1 MAMKKTQSLHHLL
14 SILVAAAAP
23 LSAACGQS
31 GQTLL
36 PETAT
41 CPSFGGGAEYAPFT
55 PAAGVDG
62 VAIANLN
69 ERTQTIAPI
78 GAPCKTAKDVA
89 ACNTKV
95 KQRLADTAT
104 TTGWSV
110 GGGQA
115 GSTTYLGVVTRGD
128 DVQTIT
134 TLANLQAAIAPI
146 HTTEQALSMAY
157 LAGHYPSCTS
167 GNVRTDADG
176 FTVRAVD
183 GGCGGPEYE
192 YTYKVTTDGTVT
204 ETSHD
209 KIGDGNPNCV
219 EGRRPAGL
227 DVAPSAGW
235 LRSVSEHLREVAFME
250 TAAIWAFDELCA
262 DLKRVGAPL
271 SLQAR
276 AAQAREDEVAHACI
290 MHAELQRRGLTPRT
304 SVAPPPRTQSLLE
317 LARLN
322 ATEGCVR
329 ETYGALLA
337 NHQGAYA
344 TDPALR
350 RAFTRIARDEAE
362 HAELSLDLGAWLDTQ
377 LSADERAEV
386 ARAKADAVIALFEEC
401 ARLDASKEVREEAG
415 MPTAR
420 VAQMMLS
427 GLCRALDL
435 AA

>member
-1 MAMKKTQSLHHLL
+1 MKKAQSLHHLL
-14 SILVAAAAP
+14 SVLVAAAAP
-23 LSAACGQS
+23 FSAACGHA
-31 GQTLL
+31 GGTPL
-36 PETAT
+36 PESAT
-41 CPSFGGGAEYAPFT
+41 CPSFSGGAEYAPFT
-55 PAAGVDG
+55 PAAGIDG
-62 VAIANLN
+62 VAIANVN
-69 ERTQTIAPI
+69 ERTATISPI
-78 GAPCKTAKDVA
+78 GAPCKTAKDMT

-104 TTGWSV
+104 STGWSV
-110 GGGQA
+110 GGGQL
-115 GSTTYLGVVTRGD
+115 GSTTYFGVVTRGD
-128 DVQTIT
+128 DVQTIA
-134 TLANLQAAIAPI
+134 TLADLQVAIAPI
-146 HTTEQALSMAY
+146 HTKEQALSMAY
-157 LAGHYPSCTS
+157 LAGHYPSCES

-183 GGCGGPEYE
+183 GGCGAPEYE
-192 YTYKVTTDGTVT
+192 LTYKVSTDGTVA
-204 ETSHD
+204 ETSKT
-209 KIGDGNPNCV
+209 KIGDGDPNCV

-227 DVAPSAGW
+227 DAAPSAGW
-235 LRSVSEHLREVAFME
+235 LVSVNEHLREVAFME

-262 DLKRVGAPL
+262 DLERVGAPL

-290 MHAELQRRGLTPRT
+290 MHVELHRRGQSPRT
-304 SVAPPPRTQSLLE
+304 AVAPPARQLSLLE

-344 TDPALR
+344 SDPALR

-362 HAELSLDLGAWLDTQ
+362 HAELSLDLGTWLDTQ
-377 LSADERAEV
+377 LSSEERAEV
-386 ARAKADAVIALFEEC
+386 ARAKQEAVVALFEEC

-415 MPTAR
+415 MPTAQ

-427 GLCRALDL
+427 GLCIALDL

>member
-1 MAMKKTQSLHHLL
+1 MAGSW
-14 SILVAAAAP
+14 
-23 LSAACGQS
+23 
-31 GQTLL
+31 
-36 PETAT
+36 
-41 CPSFGGGAEYAPFT
+41 GA
-55 PAAGVDG
+55 
-62 VAIANLN
+62 L
-69 ERTQTIAPI
+69 R
-78 GAPCKTAKDVA
+78 
-89 ACNTKV
+89 
-95 KQRLADTAT
+95 
-104 TTGWSV
+104 
-110 GGGQA
+110 
-115 GSTTYLGVVTRGD
+115 STTYLGVVTRGD

-134 TLANLQAAIAPI
+134 TLADLEVAVAPI
-146 HTTEQALSMAY
+146 QTKEQALPMAY
-157 LAGHYPSCTS
+157 LAGHYPSCSS

-176 FTVRAVD
+176 FTVRAVE

-192 YTYKVTTDGTVT
+192 YTYKVSPDGTVAESSKT
-204 ETSHD
+204 
-209 KIGDGNPNCV
+209 KIADGDPNCV

-235 LRSVSEHLREVAFME
+235 LVSVSEHLRAVAFME

-262 DLKRVGAPL
+262 DLKRHGAPL
-271 SLQAR
+271 DLQAR
-276 AAQAREDEVAHACI
+276 AAQAREDEVANACI
-290 MHAELQRRGLTPRT
+290 MHAELERRGLSAPT
-304 SVAPPPRTQSLLE
+304 SVAPPSRALSLLE

-362 HAELSLDLGAWLDTQ
+362 HAELSLDLATWLDTK
-377 LSADERAEV
+377 LSAEERADV
-386 ARAKADAVIALFEEC
+386 ARAKEDAVVALFEEC
-401 ARLDASKEVREEAG
+401 SRLDASAEVREEAG